1 MLRKKIRKD
10 TWKIVIMDL
19 QGPRI
24 KNSWTVSTRCCD
36 SFFLDN
42 CFFLREREYWLE
54 IFLTLGI
61 NRYLSVRVG
70 SMNKL
75 VVQFYSI
82 RSRNNANNAWI
93 ISKIHNLNH
102 TFLLLYNIPASDL
115 EIAKQTGT
123 SIRSMLLRS
132 ISTSF
137 FLCVKRRVLLNEAAI
152 EWQ

>member
-10 TWKIVIMDL
+10 LKNCYN
-19 QGPRI
+19 GSPI

-42 CFFLREREYWLE
+42 CFSLREREYWLE

-82 RSRNNANNAWI
+82 RSRNNAKSLNNFEN
-93 ISKIHNLNH
+93 S
-102 TFLLLYNIPASDL
+102 
-115 EIAKQTGT
+115 
-123 SIRSMLLRS
+123 
-132 ISTSF
+132 
-137 FLCVKRRVLLNEAAI
+137 
-152 EWQ
+152 